1 MSWLDDIQK
10 DLEKSRNHPVR
21 KKKDWEIEKLIR
33 LSDVRAQGGKV
44 GGKIAGQIAKETGQ
58 IYTIASK
65 GGKKGAYSVHKLLR
79 ESGYYDSEKHRKDCS
94 NGGKVG
100 GKASKYWQRKLDY
113 DTAEYIRNQYKRGND
128 VFGKKIS
135 QPRLAKM
142 FGVSRS
148 TIQAILE
155 YRNYFKR

>member
-10 DLEKSRNHPVR
+10 DLQDARNHPMR
-21 KKKDWEIEKLIR
+21 NKKDWQIEKLIR
-33 LSDVRAQGGKV
+33 LDDNRAKGGRK
-44 GGKIAGQIAKETGQ
+44 GGKIAGKIAKETGQ

-65 GGKKGAYSVHKLLR
+65 GGKV
-79 ESGYYDSEKHRKDCS
+79 
-94 NGGKVG
+94 GGKVQGRRNVESGHLQSICSSG
-100 GKASKYWQRKLDY
+100 GKVSGKRSKYSQRKLDY
-113 DTAEYIRNQYKRGND
+113 DTAEYIRAQYKRGKD

-148 TIQAILE
+148 TIQGIIQ
-155 YRNYFKR
+155 YRNYFKK